1 MFENCQ
7 DSSYHDLELRC
18 LFEDL
23 LTIFGSSEIGSK
35 DIDDEEM
42 TDAEEM
48 MVDDEALSA
57 EEFGRI
63 IGA

>member
-1 MFENCQ
+1 M
-7 DSSYHDLELRC
+7 
-18 LFEDL
+18 
-23 LTIFGSSEIGSK
+23 LTIFGSSETESK

-57 EEFGRI
+57 EEFGHI